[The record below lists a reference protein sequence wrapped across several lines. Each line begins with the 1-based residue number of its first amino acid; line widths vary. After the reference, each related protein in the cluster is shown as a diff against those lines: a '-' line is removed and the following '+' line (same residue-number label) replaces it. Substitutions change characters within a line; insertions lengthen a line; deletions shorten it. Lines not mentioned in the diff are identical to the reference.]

1 MNDPLLIGAVLTA
14 VAFCAGVVDAIA
26 GGGGLITVPALLF
39 TGIDTHSVFGT
50 NKGQS
55 VWGSLGALVRYAK
68 GGFVDRPLAP
78 WLFGSGFVGALI
90 GAAVMLAVNPTVLRP
105 YVLVLLLIAGAAVA
119 FARPVESTEPPLDSR
134 TTKRRAVGLSLLI
147 GAYDGFFGPGCGTFL
162 LVSFVQF
169 LRRPMVNA
177 TADAKVVN
185 FASNLAT
192 LILCIIRGAVV
203 WKWVVPMAIAQWLG
217 ATLGAHLAVK
227 QGAPLIR
234 RVVVTVVALLVL
246 KLGYDLWAGR

>member
-1 MNDPLLIGAVLTA
+1 MDDALLIGVALAA
-14 VAFCAGVVDAIA
+14 VAFFAGIVDAIA
-26 GGGGLITVPALLF
+26 GGGGLLTVPALLL

-55 VWGSLGALVRYAK
+55 VWGALGALVRYAR
-68 GGFVDRPLAP
+68 GGLVDRRLAP
-78 WLFGSGFVGALI
+78 WLFVSGFTGALG
-90 GAAVMLAVNPTVLRP
+90 GAAVMLAVHPGVLRP
-105 YVLVLLLIAGAAVA
+105 FVLVLLLIAGVAVA
-119 FARPVESTEPPLDSR
+119 FARPVAKATAAIDA
-134 TTKRRAVGLSLLI
+134 KQAIIRAVLISALI
-147 GAYDGFFGPGCGTFL
+147 GAYDGFFGPGTGTFL

-169 LRRPMVNA
+169 LNKSLVNA

-192 LILCIIRGAVV
+192 VILCVIRDAVI

-234 RVVVTVVALLVL
+234 KVVLTVVALLVV
-246 KLGYDLWAGR
+246 KLGSDLWR